1 MQVEILSLYILGMPL
16 GATTI
21 CLPSF
26 FPRSSQMDMRAVVPP
41 SLVEPLGLNS
51 RFLFQAEL
59 VRILTPDG
67 AGWPRRKRISLPA
80 S

>member
-1 MQVEILSLYILGMPL
+1 VQVEILSLYIFGIPL

-21 CLPSF
+21 CLPLS
-26 FPRSSQMDMRAVVPP
+26 FPRSSQIDIIAVDPP
-41 SLVEPLGLNS
+41 SLVEPFGLNS

-67 AGWPRRKRISLPA
+67 AGYPRRNRISLPA
-80 S
+80 L